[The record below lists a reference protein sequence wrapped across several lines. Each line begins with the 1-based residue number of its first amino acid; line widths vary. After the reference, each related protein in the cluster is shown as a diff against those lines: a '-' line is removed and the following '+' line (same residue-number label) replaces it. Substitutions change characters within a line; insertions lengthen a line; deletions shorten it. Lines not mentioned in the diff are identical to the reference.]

1 MSDSLLWKR
10 KVLPNGL
17 RVLLFPRSS
26 GLTTQISVAVEYGSN
41 DDSEDKSGTAHF
53 LEHMIPGGS
62 QKRIE
67 LARDIERLGGC
78 LDFFTTPDCTI
89 TVADV
94 MTEKMDKASRILL
107 ELLFGFDSS
116 FENDNFERERKIIQH
131 EIAESSDDPWTR
143 INEMITEC
151 LFKTHP
157 IKRPVSGCPKTI
169 AELNMKVIE
178 ESYITQYSPQNMILA
193 ITGKFS
199 DTEFETVLQN
209 FANAKNAK
217 RVSKVTHLE
226 KGKPERGM
234 TKKKLGISQTYLS
247 IGAKTVPGGHGDIPA
262 LQLLNTVLGEGA
274 SSRLFI
280 ELREKNT
287 LAYNIESLLD
297 YGVDYGYFHVD
308 CAIKSTQLNKTTN
321 LIQRELARICSEKIP
336 EEELNKAKDMT
347 VSDVLRE
354 IDSPAGLPQ
363 ALISLEIFYESKKTL
378 AEYLEEMRVVTSQ
391 EIIEVANK
399 YLQSDNCS
407 TVILTPK
414 IGPTRRCKT
423 NQFHYSD

>member
-1 MSDSLLWKR
+1 MNMSDSLLWKR

-94 MTEKMDKASRILL
+94 MAEKMDKASRILL

-116 FENDNFERERKIIQH
+116 FEKDNFERERKIIQH

-143 INEMITEC
+143 INEVLAEC

-157 IKRPVSGCPKTI
+157 IRRPVSGCRKTI
-169 AELNMKVIE
+169 AELNMKGIE
-178 ESYITQYSPQNMILA
+178 ESYITRYSPQNMILA
-193 ITGKFS
+193 MTGKFS

-209 FANAKNAK
+209 FADAKNAK
-217 RVSKVTHLE
+217 GVSRKVTHLE
-226 KGKPERGM
+226 NGEPERGI
-234 TKKKLGISQTYLS
+234 TKKKSGISQTYLS
-247 IGAKTVPGGHGDIPA
+247 IGAKTVPGGHGDIPV

-308 CAIKSTQLNKTTN
+308 CAIKSTQLDKTTN
-321 LIQRELARICSEKIP
+321 LIQRELARICNEKIP

-363 ALISLEIFYESKKTL
+363 ALIRLEIFHKSKKSLTEYL
-378 AEYLEEMRVVTSQ
+378 AEMRAVSSQ

-407 TVILTPK
+407 TVVLTPK
-414 IGPTRRCKT
+414 I
-423 NQFHYSD
+423 